1 VEDRKFIC
9 PCYRHKRDIGETGH
23 CICHLFVSDDYRP
36 VEIENPPVRE
46 EGSPWPHIVVYG
58 ATWCKDTVR
67 TRGFLNRHGIPY
79 TLIEVDSDAQAAQKV
94 RAWNRGHL
102 STPTL
107 DIEGRIVT
115 EPSDEELA
123 ELLGLVSNK

>member
-9 PCYRHKRDIGETGH
+9 PCYRHEQDIAGMDH
-23 CICHLFVSDDYRP
+23 CLCHLFVSEDYA
-36 VEIENPPVRE
+36 PPDI
-46 EGSPWPHIVVYG
+46 GSEAVLAEDSAWPGIVVYG
-58 ATWCKDTVR
+58 AYWCQDTTR
-67 TRGFLNRHGIPY
+67 TRAFLNRHGVPY
-79 TLIEVDSDAQAAQKV
+79 TLVDVEADAEAARQV
-94 RAWNRGHL
+94 MAWNQGYL

-123 ELLGLVSNK
+123 ELLGLT

>member
-9 PCYRHKRDIGETGH
+9 PCYRHEEDIAETGH
-23 CICHLFVSDDYRP
+23 CLCHLFVNDAYQP
-36 VEIENPPVRE
+36 VAVGSAPVPE
-46 EGSPWPHIVVYG
+46 ADSVWPRVVVYG
-58 ATWCKDTVR
+58 AYWCQDTMR
-67 TRGFLNRHGIPY
+67 TRAFLNRHTIPY
-79 TLIEVDSDAQAAQKV
+79 TLIDVEEDVEATQRVLD
-94 RAWNRGHL
+94 WNNGCL

-123 ELLGLVSNK
+123 ELMGLA